1 MILISQKARF
11 AVYENNDSIGNGNGS
26 GSLAVDTS
34 EDGLAPMPASPSKT
48 AGFADRLRSITPQV
62 DNRAVETMK
71 DRLEACQVDIIDQFM
86 DMELSLI
93 HI

>member
-34 EDGLAPMPASPSKT
+34 EDGLAPMPASPS
-48 AGFADRLRSITPQV
+48 
-62 DNRAVETMK
+62 
-71 DRLEACQVDIIDQFM
+71 
-86 DMELSLI
+86 
-93 HI
+93 